1 MYDFYAPNLI
11 AFHQGL
17 HFLLMKS
24 VVNSVVESLTQ
35 DWLQV
40 RASFEALRCV
50 LEQYILCLVL
60 LQIQKDP
67 SHYNLK
73 IGDWDVKN

>member
-1 MYDFYAPNLI
+1 MIFNAPNLM
-11 AFHQGL
+11 AFHQAL
-17 HFLLMKS
+17 HLLLMKS
-24 VVNSVVESLTQ
+24 VVNSVVECLTQ
-35 DWLQV
+35 DRGLQV

-60 LQIQKDP
+60 LQTQKDP

-73 IGDWDVKN
+73 IGDRDVKN